1 MISNERN
8 KKMNIITKQIK
19 YCSESLKIIQDDI
32 NNDVEEQNKD
42 PYDNWHQIRNHT
54 RHANNVIYLRRQL
67 LKLEKLLME
76 G

>member
-19 YCSESLKIIQDDI
+19 YCSECLKIIKDDI